1 MVDDLLRKDLKA
13 HNIYFVWQ
21 FIGCMKNIA
30 IVSRGYNQEY
40 NR

>member
-1 MVDDLLRKDLKA
+1 MADDLLRKDLKA

-21 FIGCMKNIA
+21 FIGYMKNIA